1 MLIRFT
7 RGKKGD
13 VLTCVREDG
22 TSTWMRERPA
32 FVAHDL
38 AHYAVE
44 TEFGYDTGFFGLVA
58 HGWELGTADFGR
70 DPRSK
75 ERYPWP
81 GGEQQPV
88 EYVVAMI
95 HNGPGVG
102 IRTPDEV
109 REAMRAYGGDVPP
122 DFTDERIERAR
133 QTLAGLLQRW
143 ESLPQWGS
151 LELPFLAPATT
162 RVADGEVTARQG
174 VAAVKPQTSARLER
188 GIAEEQ
194 YEEQ

>member
-13 VLTCVREDG
+13 VLTCVRADG
-22 TSTWMRERPA
+22 TTTWMRERPG
-32 FVAHDL
+32 FVDHDL

-58 HGWELGTADFGR
+58 HGWELSTADFGR

-109 REAMRAYGGDVPP
+109 RAAMRAYGAAVTP

-133 QTLAGLLQRW
+133 QTLARLLHRW
-143 ESLPQWGS
+143 ESLPPGGS
-151 LELPFLAPATT
+151 LELPFPAPASTG
-162 RVADGEVTARQG
+162 VADGEVTAG
-174 VAAVKPQTSARLER
+174 HGGGAAKPQMGAGLER
-188 GIAEEQ
+188 RIAGEQ
-194 YEEQ
+194 

>member
-22 TSTWMRERPA
+22 TTTWMRERPG

-88 EYVVAMI
+88 GE
-95 HNGPGVG
+95 H
-102 IRTPDEV
+102 
-109 REAMRAYGGDVPP
+109 
-122 DFTDERIERAR
+122 RAR
-133 QTLAGLLQRW
+133 RPHQTGH
-143 ESLPQWGS
+143 
-151 LELPFLAPATT
+151 PALRHRRVPARPP
-162 RVADGEVTARQG
+162 RVACGRRPG
-174 VAAVKPQTSARLER
+174 RR
-188 GIAEEQ
+188 
-194 YEEQ
+194 

>member
-1 MLIRFT
+1 MSMSIRFT

-22 TSTWMRERPA
+22 TTTWMPERPG

-70 DPRSK
+70 DPRTK

-81 GGEQQPV
+81 GGEQPPV

-95 HNGPGVG
+95 HNGPGMG
-102 IRTPDEV
+102 IRTSDEV
-109 REAMRAYGGDVPP
+109 REAMRAYGVDVPP

-133 QTLAGLLQRW
+133 QTLARLLHRW
-143 ESLPQWGS
+143 ESLPQGSS
-151 LELPFLAPATT
+151 LELPFPAPAGLPG
-162 RVADGEVTARQG
+162 RRDDESRADGAARS
-174 VAAVKPQTSARLER
+174 TR
-188 GIAEEQ
+188 
-194 YEEQ
+194 